1 MPTAVRAAVG
11 PPGLKTVSLNALL
24 DLAIAGT
31 AWVFLMIIGM
41 FIWVLIQVVQHGK
54 LLNPNP
60 SVEALILISMP
71 SLYLTIMGLWFWRG
85 RKIRLKNS
93 DHSNTKI
100 ALMGIS
106 AGVLICIMSST
117 MLWLM
122 QTSGVKLEPSN
133 QAIIEDISDQWP
145 VLTVLLGAF
154 IAPFFEEL
162 FFRQQLYGRFAAAG
176 YTKTGLL
183 FSSILFALMH
193 ELVPTQGIGK
203 WLLGLCIYAA
213 LGAAFAWVYQK
224 TGRLWPAVLA
234 HVTNNFLA
242 LSALYIS
249 P

>member
-1 MPTAVRAAVG
+1 
-11 PPGLKTVSLNALL
+11 
-24 DLAIAGT
+24 
-31 AWVFLMIIGM
+31 
-41 FIWVLIQVVQHGK
+41 VLIEVVQHGK

-71 SLYLTIMGLWFWRG
+71 SLYLVITGLWLWRG
-85 RKIRLKNS
+85 RKIRLKIS
-93 DHSNTKI
+93 DHSNTEI
-100 ALMGIS
+100 ALMGV
-106 AGVLICIMSST
+106 GVGILICIMSSAL
-117 MLWLM
+117 LWLM
-122 QTSGVKLEPSN
+122 HASGAELKPSN

-145 VLTVLLGAF
+145 VLTMLFGAF

-183 FSSILFALMH
+183 FSSVLFALMH

-203 WLLGLCIYAA
+203 WLLALCVYGA

-242 LSALYIS
+242 LSAMHIS
-249 P
+249 T